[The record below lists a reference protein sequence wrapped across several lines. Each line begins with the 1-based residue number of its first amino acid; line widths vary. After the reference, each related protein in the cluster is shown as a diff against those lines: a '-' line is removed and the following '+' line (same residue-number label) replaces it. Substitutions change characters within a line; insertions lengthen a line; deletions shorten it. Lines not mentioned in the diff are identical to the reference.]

1 MSALELRIPPPVVA
15 LALAL
20 LMWLT
25 SGVAGIVEVSFAARV
40 LCAVAL
46 VCIGQGISIAGMI
59 AFHRAKTTVNPIK
72 ASSASSLV
80 TGSVYSL
87 TRNPMYLGLLLTL
100 VAWTVFLASPFAV
113 LWVAVYVAYIT
124 RFQIVPEERVLS
136 ALFGA
141 EYETYSE
148 RVRRW
153 L

>member
-15 LALAL
+15 LVLAL

-25 SGVAGIVEVSFAARV
+25 SDVAGLVQVSYGARV

-46 VCIGQGISIAGMI
+46 VCIGQSISMAGIV
-59 AFHRAKTTVNPIK
+59 AFRRAKTTVNPIK

-80 TGSVYSL
+80 TRGVYRF

-100 VAWTVFLASPFAV
+100 VAWAAFLGSPFAV
-113 LWVAVYVAYIT
+113 LWVAVYVTYIT
-124 RFQIVPEERVLS
+124 RFQITPEERVLS
-136 ALFGA
+136 ALFGGDYVA
-141 EYETYSE
+141 YQE

>member
-1 MSALELRIPPPVVA
+1 MSALELKIPPPVVA
-15 LALAL
+15 LVLGL

-25 SGVAGIVEVSFAARV
+25 SGLGGLVEVSYRARV
-40 LCAVAL
+40 VCALAL
-46 VCIGQGISIAGMI
+46 VCIGQGISVAGMI
-59 AFHRAKTTVNPIK
+59 AFHRARTTVNPIK

-80 TGSVYSL
+80 TRGVYSF

-100 VAWTVFLASPFAV
+100 VGWAVFLASPFAL
-113 LWVAVYVAYIT
+113 LWVAVYVIYIN
-124 RFQIVPEERVLS
+124 RFQIIPEERVLS

-141 EYETYSE
+141 DYEAYGQ

>member
-1 MSALELRIPPPVVA
+1 MKALELKIPPPVVA
-15 LALAL
+15 LVLAF

-25 SGVAGIVEVSFAARV
+25 AGRGGLVEISYAGRV

-46 VCIGQGISIAGMI
+46 VCIGQGISIAGMV
-59 AFHRAKTTVNPIK
+59 AFRRAKTTVNPIK

-80 TGSVYSL
+80 TGSVYTF

-100 VAWTVFLASPFAV
+100 VAWAVFLASPFAI
-113 LWVAVYVAYIT
+113 LWVFVYVIYIT
-124 RFQIVPEERVLS
+124 RLQIIPEERVLS

-141 EYETYSE
+141 DYEAY
-148 RVRRW
+148 RGKVRRW

>member
-15 LALAL
+15 IFLAI

-25 SGVAGIVEVSFAARV
+25 SGVAGIVEMSYATRV
-40 LCAVAL
+40 LCAGAL
-46 VCIGQGISIAGMI
+46 VCVGQGISIAGMI
-59 AFHRAKTTVNPIK
+59 AFRRAKTTVNPIE

-80 TGSVYSL
+80 TGGVYSL

-100 VAWTVFLASPFAV
+100 VAWAVFLGSPFAI
-113 LWVAVYVAYIT
+113 LWLAVYVIYIT

-136 ALFGA
+136 SLFGA
-141 EYETYSE
+141 EYDGYRG